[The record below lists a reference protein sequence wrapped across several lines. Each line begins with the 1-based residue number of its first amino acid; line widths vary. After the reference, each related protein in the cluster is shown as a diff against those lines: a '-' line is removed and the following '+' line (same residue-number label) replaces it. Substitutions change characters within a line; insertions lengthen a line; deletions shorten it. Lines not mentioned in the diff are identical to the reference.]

1 MGVGVHVD
9 RRATV
14 DELLKKEKKSKL
26 YSFKDFSTISTI
38 SLKL

>member
-14 DELLKKEKKSKL
+14 DELLRKEKKVNFTL
-26 YSFKDFSTISTI
+26 LRIFQLF
-38 SLKL
+38 LLFL